1 MHATEKE
8 HNTIPIPSYI
18 FIKSYKHFKE
28 VMKLA
33 YSEGFTWGED
43 YFWEECY
50 SCIPGFVFFER
61 SKELSVDDYP
71 SIADDETEPISII
84 NGVVIKH
91 RKVMPKTEGIA
102 TEGCGDSVDNETV
115 LSVLKDIR
123 ELLQNIKKD

>member
-1 MHATEKE
+1 MHTIEKE
-8 HNTIPIPSYI
+8 HNTIPIPSYT
-18 FIKSYKHFKE
+18 FIESFKHFKE
-28 VMKLA
+28 VMELA

-43 YFWEECY
+43 YSWKGCY

-61 SKELSVDDYP
+61 SKELSVDEFP
-71 SIADDETEPISII
+71 SITDDETEPISII

-91 RKVMPKTEGIA
+91 RKVIPKTEGIA